1 MPELS
6 IIVPVYNVE
15 KYLIKCIDSIL
26 QQTFTDFEL
35 ILVDDESPD
44 RCGMICDEYAKKDS
58 RIKVI
63 HQKHKGVS
71 AARNAALD
79 IAKGTYL
86 GFVDPDDWIE
96 KEMYHTMM
104 EYAVSNA
111 ADVVVCGVNYF
122 TVAGE
127 YIRSDLHKRL
137 VLDRNELLIALY
149 SMPNPIG
156 GADWNKIFLR
166 SKVRNVRFRE
176 NMCFA
181 EDWTY
186 LFECFKYCDLGYKIP
201 DLFYNVTERLDST
214 TRKDRVSATYNIV
227 KGGETLLQ
235 LAHDYSYEL
244 EKYATDKYLDNCLRY
259 SKQMCLAAQS
269 TKQFYRWK
277 YVKIRMKMFR
287 VIMRAALKKLLPG
300 AKIRGYLVELFRS

>member
-1 MPELS
+1 MPKLS
-6 IIVPVYNVE
+6 IIVPVYKVE
-15 KYLIKCIDSIL
+15 KYLAKCIESIL
-26 QQTFTDFEL
+26 SQTFKDFEL
-35 ILVDDESPD
+35 ILVDDGSPD
-44 RCGMICDEYAKKDS
+44 HCGFICDEYAKKDP
-58 RIKVI
+58 RIKVL
-63 HQKHKGVS
+63 HQKNKGVS
-71 AARNAALD
+71 AARNAALN

-86 GFVDPDDWIE
+86 GFVDADDWIDQDMFQVMLHTALT
-96 KEMYHTMM
+96 KE
-104 EYAVSNA
+104 
-111 ADVVVCGVNYF
+111 ADVVICGINYRSD
-122 TVAGE
+122 AGE
-127 YIRSDLHKRL
+127 LIRS
-137 VLDRNELLIALY
+137 ELLEKATFNQKQLLINLY
-149 SMPNPIG
+149 GMPNPIG
-156 GADWNKIFLR
+156 GGCVNKIFLQ
-166 SKVRNVRFRE
+166 SKVKNVRFRE

-201 DLFYNVTERLDST
+201 DLLYNVIERLDST
-214 TRKDRVSATYNIV
+214 TRKDGVSATYNIV

-277 YVKIRMKMFR
+277 YIKIRLKMFR
-287 VIMRAALKKLLPG
+287 VIIRAALKKLLPG